1 MQAMK
6 FLKSLFAVG
15 FIVSAL
21 ALPAAFTTA
30 APLTPERVEEQRLTE
45 HENNKR
51 PYVAAGANRVHVA
64 WGNVDLAQ
72 FAERDE
78 EADGAFNSSTLGSVG
93 SSPTYYN
100 AVVDVGSDGTVHYAW
115 VEGPST
121 IWYRR
126 HAPGQPFS
134 DPIVLA
140 DDYEFAHYPAITVQ
154 GTDNVFVSWRSGSDI
169 HFVRSTNGGAAWSGV
184 TELGISSYGRPP
196 RLASGSSGVY
206 ITWTDEQSANIY
218 VGVWNG
224 SNFTPEQATRG
235 GADFEPNI
243 DVGPDGVLHLAF
255 RRIGASAFHAVR
267 QSAGSYATEGNFG
280 NATVEGSVGLA
291 VDAANNVHIAWIGRE
306 TGGYATSYSVR
317 KPGEA
322 FSTPI
327 VASNDG
333 GAFKANV
340 DIDANS
346 RAGRTVAHVVWE
358 SFQGG
363 PAIRYARIQ
372 SQTTTCPPPGTGVTP
387 GPQLRNRIFLPMVN
401 TVAEGT
407 C

>member
-1 MQAMK
+1 MK

-15 FIVSAL
+15 FIVATL
-21 ALPAAFTTA
+21 AIPAAFTTA
-30 APLTPERVEEQRLTE
+30 APLTPERVEEQALTGY
-45 HENNKR
+45 ENNKR
-51 PYVAAGANRVHVA
+51 PYVAAGANRVDVA
-64 WGNVDLAQ
+64 WGNIDLAQ

-78 EADGAFNSSTLGSVG
+78 EAGGAFNYATLGSVG
-93 SSPTYYN
+93 SNPTYYN
-100 AVVDVGSDGTVHYAW
+100 AVVDIGSDGTVHYAW

-121 IWYRR
+121 ILYRR
-126 HAPGQPFS
+126 RAPGQGFS
-134 DPIVLA
+134 EPVAIA
-140 DDYEFAHYPAITVQ
+140 QGYAFAHYPAITVQ
-154 GTDNVFVSWRSGSDI
+154 GSDNVFVSWRSGSDI
-169 HFVRSTNGGAAWSGV
+169 HFTRSTNGGASWSGV
-184 TELGISSYGRPP
+184 GEVGVNSYGRPP

-206 ITWTDEQSANIY
+206 LTWTDERSANVY

-267 QSAGSYATEGNFG
+267 QSSGSYATDGQFG
-280 NATVEGSVGLA
+280 DASVEGSIGLA

-306 TGGYATSYSVR
+306 TGGYATSYSVK
-317 KPGEA
+317 KPGEN
-322 FSTPI
+322 FSAPI

-340 DIDANS
+340 DLDASS
-346 RAGRTVAHVVWE
+346 RSGRTVAHMVWE
-358 SFQGG
+358 SFSGG
-363 PAIRYARIQ
+363 PAIRYARVQ
-372 SQTTTCPPPGTGVTP
+372 SRTCTAPGTGVTP
-387 GPQLRNRIFLPMVN
+387 GPALRNRIYLPVVIN
-401 TVAEGT
+401 GPTET